1 MCKDDSHVLLAWDR
15 KQLAAAHLRLL
26 TLRPGD
32 DTRTVGGIEAQR
44 RPDPPRLL
52 TEPLMPAHHR
62 PQHDQSCCNRL
73 FTYVVIQTIEQPCQ
87 NGLYWDAN

>member
-1 MCKDDSHVLLAWDR
+1 
-15 KQLAAAHLRLL
+15 
-26 TLRPGD
+26 
-32 DTRTVGGIEAQR
+32 
-44 RPDPPRLL
+44 
-52 TEPLMPAHHR
+52 LMPAHHR